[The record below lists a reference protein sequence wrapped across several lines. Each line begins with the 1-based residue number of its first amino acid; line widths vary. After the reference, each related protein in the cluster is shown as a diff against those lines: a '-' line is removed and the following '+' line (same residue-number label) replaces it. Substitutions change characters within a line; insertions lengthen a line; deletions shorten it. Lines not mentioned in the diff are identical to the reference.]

1 MIILSIFY
9 CGCLGDFNL
18 LIMIDVFD
26 YYNYLKR
33 EGLYFSFME
42 IL

>member
-1 MIILSIFY
+1 MIILSSFY
-9 CGCLGDFNL
+9 CGCLGVFNL
-18 LIMIDVFD
+18 LIMIEVFD

-33 EGLYFSFME
+33 EGVYLSFME